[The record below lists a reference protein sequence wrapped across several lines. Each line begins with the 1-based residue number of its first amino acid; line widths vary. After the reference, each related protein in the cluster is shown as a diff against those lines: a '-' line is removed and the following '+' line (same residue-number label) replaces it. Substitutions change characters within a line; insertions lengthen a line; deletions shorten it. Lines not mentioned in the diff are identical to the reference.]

1 MSPVSVVAPAKLNL
15 SLAVGGPRLDGY
27 HDLATVY
34 HAVSLFDEIVAT
46 PGKGLSV
53 TVEAGSGIDVD
64 LTPRPVQARR
74 GRRRAKGCPAHSG
87 DS

>member
-15 SLAVGGPRLDGY
+15 SLAVGGPRPDGY

-34 HAVSLFDEIVAT
+34 HAVSLYDEIIAT
-46 PGKGLSV
+46 AGNGLTV

-64 LTPRPVQARR
+64 SVPLDETNLAAQAALLLAEQT
-74 GRRRAKGCPAHSG
+74 G
-87 DS
+87 